1 MFFLWENIININKVN
16 NKKIILLS
24 FKRFGFIVPTTF
36 SRIVATAKTV
46 REENI
51 DDIEEY
57 LKIRDIITQVKINM
71 TVKERD
77 RAKSI
82 PK

>member
-1 MFFLWENIININKVN
+1 MFFLWENIINIKKVN

-24 FKRFGFIVPTTF
+24 FKRLGFIVPTTF

-57 LKIRDIITQVKINM
+57 LKIRDITTQVKINM